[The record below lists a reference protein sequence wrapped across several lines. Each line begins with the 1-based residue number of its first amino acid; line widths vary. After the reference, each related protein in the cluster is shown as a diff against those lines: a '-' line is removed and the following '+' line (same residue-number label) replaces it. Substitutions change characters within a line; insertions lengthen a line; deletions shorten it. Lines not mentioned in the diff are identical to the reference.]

1 MADVMLYVAVVSKP
15 KSMRIAQKALD
26 EVIGQDR
33 LPTFTDQRRLAY
45 IEACSARAGALAT
58 CGAK

>member
-1 MADVMLYVAVVSKP
+1 
-15 KSMRIAQKALD
+15 MRIAQKALD